1 MAAATVCSDFGAQEN
16 KNLSLFPTFPV
27 SLPWSNGPGCLDLS
41 FLNVELIQQY
51 LVLNIGIESVHI
63 IMGN

>member
-1 MAAATVCSDFGAQEN
+1 MAAVTVCSDFEAQEN
-16 KNLSLFPTFPV
+16 KIYHCFHLFPV
-27 SLPWSNGPGCLDLS
+27 SLPWSDGPGWLDLS

-63 IMGN
+63 ILGN